1 VRTLMLGGIVL
12 LALAAASSA
21 VAADAP
27 RATLAKKADAICA
40 ADNAKLVKFK
50 NTPPASDF
58 LFSYTPKQL
67 KASAGYWVEVQA
79 LAKQETA
86 AIFALG
92 TPTEPA
98 ARVMW
103 NRWKVLSTT
112 YGLPFMATVVR
123 AAQQGDVNGMRA
135 VFSKGDKQD
144 AEAVKLLKKL
154 GIKVCEFI

>member
-1 VRTLMLGGIVL
+1 VRSLMLGGVLL
-12 LALAAASSA
+12 LALVAASSA
-21 VAADAP
+21 AAADAP

-50 NTPPASDF
+50 NKPPASDF

-92 TPTEPA
+92 KPTEPA
-98 ARVMW
+98 ARVAW
-103 NRWKVLSTT
+103 NRWKVLTTT

-123 AAQQGDVNGMRA
+123 AAQEGDVKAMRA
-135 VFSKGDKQD
+135 AFNKGDKQD
-144 AEAVKLLKKL
+144 AEAAKLLKTL

>member
-1 VRTLMLGGIVL
+1 MRTLLLGGVLL

-50 NTPPASDF
+50 HKPPAPDF
-58 LFSYTPKQL
+58 LTSYTPKQL
-67 KASAGYWVEVQA
+67 KASAGYWLEVQA
-79 LAKQETA
+79 LAKQEAT

-98 ARVMW
+98 ARVAW
-103 NRWKVLSTT
+103 NRWKTLTNT
-112 YGLPFMATVVR
+112 YGLPFMATIVR
-123 AAQQGDVNGMRA
+123 AAQQGDVKGLRA
-135 VFSKGDKQD
+135 AFSKGDKQD
-144 AEAVKLLKKL
+144 AEAAKLIKTL

>member
-1 VRTLMLGGIVL
+1 MLGGVLL
-12 LALAAASSA
+12 LALVAASSA
-21 VAADAP
+21 AAADAP

-50 NTPPASDF
+50 NKPPASDF

-79 LAKQETA
+79 LAT
-86 AIFALG
+86 IFALG
-92 TPTEPA
+92 KPTEPA
-98 ARVMW
+98 ARVAW
-103 NRWKVLSTT
+103 NRWKVLTTT

-123 AAQQGDVNGMRA
+123 AAQEGDVKAMRA
-135 VFSKGDKQD
+135 AFSKGDKQD
-144 AEAVKLLKKL
+144 AEAAKLLKTL